1 LTGHAIWFTTTSGKR
16 SFACPVCERVAQQ
29 TLNST
34 LAKALLPSPHR
45 RPDANVLRQ
54 LLRRTPIRPGKHDAR
69 PLNWLR
75 PIAVGRD
82 RRQLLA
88 LGKLTVTHTF

>member
-1 LTGHAIWFTTTSGKR
+1 
-16 SFACPVCERVAQQ
+16 
-29 TLNST
+29 
-34 LAKALLPSPHR
+34 
-45 RPDANVLRQ
+45 LRQ

-69 PLNWLR
+69 PLDCLR